1 MPVSPDERCCQ
12 LFATGLIFFT
22 DVHEKNNRQP
32 IKIFNLTAQFINDFD
47 KLLKTNLMKGSLY
60 ILLAMFS
67 IISCKTEKKEKTL
80 YEKRKEL
87 KYGELSADNVY
98 HVDEIG
104 WTTTIPD
111 GWEIV
116 TQQEMGKLKKKGADA
131 IEEAFETEIDY
142 SDVQDLLSV
151 KKDKINSFMSNM
163 QKMNNTRDGNFDE
176 RVKTMYD
183 AIRYSYQ
190 SKNVQMEEA
199 VGAIRIDGIMFD
211 RLEIKIL
218 SPDKNKTILNQE
230 IFIALINGYDL
241 TMIIN
246 YNNEKD
252 KDDLLEMVIGSK
264 FSLKE

>member
-1 MPVSPDERCCQ
+1 
-12 LFATGLIFFT
+12 
-22 DVHEKNNRQP
+22 
-32 IKIFNLTAQFINDFD
+32 
-47 KLLKTNLMKGSLY
+47 
-60 ILLAMFS
+60 
-67 IISCKTEKKEKTL
+67 
-80 YEKRKEL
+80 
-87 KYGELSADNVY
+87 
-98 HVDEIG
+98 
-104 WTTTIPD
+104 
-111 GWEIV
+111 
-116 TQQEMGKLKKKGADA
+116 
-131 IEEAFETEIDY
+131 
-142 SDVQDLLSV
+142 
-151 KKDKINSFMSNM
+151 MSNM

-264 FSLKE
+264 FSVKE

>member
-1 MPVSPDERCCQ
+1 M
-12 LFATGLIFFT
+12 
-22 DVHEKNNRQP
+22 
-32 IKIFNLTAQFINDFD
+32 
-47 KLLKTNLMKGSLY
+47 
-60 ILLAMFS
+60 
-67 IISCKTEKKEKTL
+67 
-80 YEKRKEL
+80 

-163 QKMNNTRDGNFDE
+163 QKMNDTRDGNFDE

-230 IFIALINGYDL
+230 IFIALINGYDV

-264 FSLKE
+264 FSVKE